1 MRLMQRL
8 LQGAVLFTLSL
19 GAIPVPAHESVKE
32 DVLICRAT
40 DVITTG
46 TGLQNRTFS
55 ILSLANLNE
64 AGDQAVRRVIVYGY
78 DGQVLCD
85 FPGLNLYPASFKA
98 TLGPHE
104 MSSLNM
110 NNLGCLMPTPV
121 NQGGTLL
128 VYISWSSLDRTAKI
142 PLEAVTVQTVVDPAN
157 NRVLARDHF
166 VCTTNKD

>member
-8 LQGAVLFTLSL
+8 LQGGVLFALVL
-19 GAIPVPAHESVKE
+19 GALPVSAHEKMKE
-32 DVLICRAT
+32 NVLVCRAT

-46 TGLQNRTFS
+46 TSLQNRTFS

-64 AGDQAVRRVIVYGY
+64 EGDLSVQRVIVYGY

-85 FPGLNLYPASFKA
+85 FPALNPYPVGFKA

-104 MSSLNM
+104 MSSLSM

-128 VYISWSSLDRTAKI
+128 VYVSWSVLDRAAKI
-142 PLEAVTVQTVVDPAN
+142 PLEAVTVQTVMDPAN

-166 VCTTNKD
+166 VCTTNRD